1 MSALDLTMR
10 DLIRALS
17 RLTARPAIDRAVR
30 ERAEAVAK
38 RVEAEAGGSV
48 TAAVARRGEGAYVV
62 AVSGPDLFA
71 REFGSVDR
79 APDPVIGPAVEKMRS
94 V

>member
-1 MSALDLTMR
+1 VSALDLTTR

-17 RLTARPAIDRAVR
+17 RVTAPAIDRAVR
-30 ERAEAVAK
+30 ERAAAIAK
-38 RVEAEAGGSV
+38 RIEATGGNLTV
-48 TAAVARRGEGAYVV
+48 DVVRWGEGAYVV

-79 APDPVIGPAVEKMRS
+79 APEPVIGPAVAKMRS
-94 V
+94 A